1 MLELEKDKTNKEV
14 AQLFGVPGNTLST
27 WKKNKDKMFQAFQQG
42 SATTKRVKVDTYDQV
57 NKAALKCFKRL
68 KSENVPVH
76 GVLIKEKALYF
87 AKELTFENF
96 QASDGCNWT
105 GTHNHLV
112 HKRTLNHLAKR
123 TLNHFAPASSK
134 EFLDIQATIECG
146 FTLKR
151 LRDMIRTYNRMHG
164 WTNGSIV

>member
-1 MLELEKDKTNKEV
+1 MP
-14 AQLFGVPGNTLST
+14 Q
-27 WKKNKDKMFQAFQQG
+27 
-42 SATTKRVKVDTYDQV
+42 
-57 NKAALKCFKRL
+57 KAKIR
-68 KSENVPVH
+68 NVPVH

-134 EFLDIQATIECG
+134 EFLDIQAIIECG

-164 WTNGSIV
+164 WTNGSIG